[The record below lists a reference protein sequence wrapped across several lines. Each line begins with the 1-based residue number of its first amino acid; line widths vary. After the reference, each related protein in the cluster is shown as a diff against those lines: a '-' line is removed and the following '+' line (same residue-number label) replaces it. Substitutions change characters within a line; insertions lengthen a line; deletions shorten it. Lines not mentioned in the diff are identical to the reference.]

1 MDEATIWKE
10 GKLDLSFS
18 GNQEFQGLLSLK
30 SPLSVQYSGQAK
42 DLVYCI
48 LVMCIHIVII
58 YHYPRKGLPLNDRYR
73 PQGTYSSWECC
84 PWVRLQPHP
93 CRMDEF
99 EDSKA
104 FQTPSIV
111 PKLPTMDH
119 LHNQGKPAFPK
130 WKEPKNPRLK
140 HNKFRGATKCF
151 REVGKYFRA
160 VNNFPGEHQ
169 NFSGDTKMFAGTT

>member
-1 MDEATIWKE
+1 MYCSWK
-10 GKLDLSFS
+10 
-18 GNQEFQGLLSLK
+18 LSLK
-30 SPLSVQYSGQAK
+30 SPPSVQYLGQAK

-84 PWVRLQPHP
+84 PLVRLQPHP

-111 PKLPTMDH
+111 PKLPTMGH

-130 WKEPKNPRLK
+130 WKEPKNPHLK
-140 HNKFRGATKCF
+140 HNKFRGPTKCF
-151 REVGKYFRA
+151 RGLENIFAQWIIFRE
-160 VNNFPGEHQ
+160 NTKKFPGTPKCLRGQHKYMRTSIKI
-169 NFSGDTKMFAGTT
+169 FGASI